1 MYIVSNVTNEY
12 YANKG
17 KEAEIYIPIDY
28 DLIKHKEE
36 VFIAKF
42 LSREFNIYIELLTE
56 INENK
61 IKTPDFRFNDNYWEI
76 KNVSS
81 ANSIDKRVKIAIQQI
96 VKNIGGIV
104 LVIDRSNIDIATIK
118 EIVFHR
124 IDRTKIVKI
133 DIIFIK
139 NEKIIEIDRYEKIK

>member
-1 MYIVSNVTNEY
+1 MYIVSNATNEY
-12 YANKG
+12 YVNKG

-36 VFIAKF
+36 ISIAKF
-42 LSREFNIYIELLTE
+42 LSREFNIYIELLIE

-76 KNVSS
+76 KNVLS

>member
-1 MYIVSNVTNEY
+1 MYVVSNITNEY

-17 KEAEIYIPIDY
+17 IKPEVYIPADY

-36 VFIAKF
+36 ISIVKF
-42 LSREFNIYIELLTE
+42 LSKEFNIYIELLTE
-56 INENK
+56 INEDK
-61 IKTPDFRFNDNYWEI
+61 IKTPDFRFNDKYWEI

-96 VKNIGGIV
+96 IKNVGGVV
-104 LVIDRSNIDIATIK
+104 LVIDRSNMDIATIK

-124 IDRTKIVKI
+124 IDRTKIEKI

-139 NEKIIEIDRYEKIK
+139 NEKIIEIDRYEKNQ

>member
-36 VFIAKF
+36 VSIAKF

-104 LVIDRSNIDIATIK
+104 LIIDRSNIDIATIK

-139 NEKIIEIDRYEKIK
+139 NKKIIEIDRYEKIK